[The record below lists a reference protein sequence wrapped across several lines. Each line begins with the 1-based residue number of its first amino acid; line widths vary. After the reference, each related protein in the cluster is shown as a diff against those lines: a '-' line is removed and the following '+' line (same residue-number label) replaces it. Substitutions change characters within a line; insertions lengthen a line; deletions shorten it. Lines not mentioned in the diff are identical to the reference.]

1 MKFKATVLIILV
13 AAVVALVS
21 VKGIQNSSVPE
32 NSSPTQASQSSAS
45 LIEGAK
51 QQGLPAWLL
60 FHSTS

>member
-32 NSSPTQASQSSAS
+32 NSSVNTVSQSSTG
-45 LIEGAK
+45 LIEEAK

-60 FHSTS
+60 FHSDS